1 VEFSTAGDTKAEI
14 LGFDYGHTDKHHT
27 HKKHMESGLV
37 SGNGYGLYSEHLNA
51 SLEAAGGPK
60 GPQQA
65 ILLASLPAT
74 IAIVAATGGTPATT
88 GPPLMIFAAVVAALC
103 CTFEEVKEISALPP
117 KEEKLE
123 ASA

>member
-1 VEFSTAGDTKAEI
+1 
-14 LGFDYGHTDKHHT
+14 
-27 HKKHMESGLV
+27 M

-103 CTFEEVKEISALPP
+103 CTFEEVRMCIETPRQPRLTSSHHLLGAGTSSCLRFKCLGKAPAEPAPSHARNWD
-117 KEEKLE
+117 
-123 ASA
+123 

>member
-1 VEFSTAGDTKAEI
+1 
-14 LGFDYGHTDKHHT
+14 
-27 HKKHMESGLV
+27 M

-103 CTFEEVKEISALPP
+103 CTFEEVRVCVETPRRHRGSRPPSSQPRGTSSSLPFKCP
-117 KEEKLE
+117 GKAPAEP
-123 ASA
+123 ASHARN